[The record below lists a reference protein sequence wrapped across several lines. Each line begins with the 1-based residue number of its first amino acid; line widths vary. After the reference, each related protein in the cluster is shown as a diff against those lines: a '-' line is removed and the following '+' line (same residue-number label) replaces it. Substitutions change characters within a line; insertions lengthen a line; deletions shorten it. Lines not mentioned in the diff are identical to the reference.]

1 MMKLFCFFLV
11 LIILGCNA
19 NQTKKIVSTIHE
31 PGFYSVEFD
40 TISNQ
45 IHLQGVATNDTL
57 DSLRF
62 FLTIPSME
70 ELKSNQLTFVGKMPF
85 KSGKS
90 VIKLADIDSTM
101 LFIKNIDE
109 IHPNFRAKFN
119 ILEKKKAHKFEADQT
134 KALMNYFPEKYI
146 NFTVWLEVGV
156 TNGSLE
162 SDKGKETKLGFY
174 ALNNQNPI
182 EAKPKDA
189 LNIFQYK
196 HIVSVE

>member
-1 MMKLFCFFLV
+1 MIKFLYILPA
-11 LIILGCNA
+11 LILLACNSH
-19 NQTKKIVSTIHE
+19 QTKKIISKIHE

-70 ELKSNQLTFVGKMPF
+70 ELKTNQLTFVGKMPF
-85 KSGKS
+85 KNGES
-90 VIKLADIDSTM
+90 VIKLKDIDSTI
-101 LFIKNIDE
+101 LFIKNINE
-109 IHPNFRAKFN
+109 IHPNFRTKFN
-119 ILEKKKAHKFEADQT
+119 ILEKKKAYKFEADQT

-156 TNGSLE
+156 TNGTIE
-162 SDKGKETKLGFY
+162 SEKGKETKLGFY
-174 ALNNQNPI
+174 ALNNQI
-182 EAKPKDA
+182 ESVSKTKDQ
-189 LNIFQYK
+189 LKEFSYT
-196 HIVSVE
+196 HIVNVE